1 MIYIISIIAAILFM
15 LFIIFL
21 VRNKKLNEKY
31 SILWMIFGIMI
42 ILLAIN
48 YKLLDVVAVKIGIY
62 YAPALL
68 FLTGFIFLIIYTVH
82 LSIVATKQNRDIIR
96 LNQEI
101 AIINEKIAE
110 TEAVSEYTDQQIQ
123 LANNDINSVK
133 NKTKIYFSNI

>member
-101 AIINEKIAE
+101 AIINEKIE
-110 TEAVSEYTDQQIQ
+110 NKE
-123 LANNDINSVK
+123 NK
-133 NKTKIYFSNI
+133 N

>member
-96 LNQEI
+96 LNQER
-101 AIINEKIAE
+101 AIINEKIADKE
-110 TEAVSEYTDQQIQ
+110 I
-123 LANNDINSVK
+123 K
-133 NKTKIYFSNI
+133 N